1 MKNIDNPMSLSDKMP
16 VTEVMRAD
24 EVNGE
29 VFDTVNDNTINV
41 IPAEGVKTEEKDIKM
56 VLGQKKVLVV
66 DMEPWVSNTPDMVW
80 ETSDPTIIFINPT
93 SLIQG
98 TVEAIKVGSATVT
111 ATNPLD
117 NTMTKT
123 WNIEVIGGTKA
134 PEEDKDNAVKA

>member
-98 TVEAIKVGSATVT
+98 TVVAIKVGSATVT